1 MTNECEDAAE
11 SIASRAAPDCD
22 RRRAAHLKHMDAG
35 LIALGA
41 ILGVAIGAVFDN
53 VVMGIGIGLA
63 LAIAIG
69 GELSARKRK

>member
-1 MTNECEDAAE
+1 MN
-11 SIASRAAPDCD
+11 
-22 RRRAAHLKHMDAG
+22 AG

-41 ILGVAIGAVFDN
+41 VLGVVIGAMFDN

-69 GELSARKRK
+69 WERSVRKRK